1 MTFGFAARVSLSLA
15 GLLAGEQVA
24 SGLEAQPPLPSGTA
38 IAIERR
44 SDGATLIFDGT
55 LQSANSS
62 TGPWLD
68 LPEAVS
74 PFTIDLAAG
83 QKFFRSRAPSVESIF
98 SSRSIAELT
107 VSGPLQRHFDLAL
120 AGLPDGIFPP
130 VREKPYFE
138 ATVAFEGSVLP
149 ARLRVRGNSS
159 LQECPFPKL
168 KFKIRPEDRAGTPF
182 FDAREVK
189 IATHCADGGE
199 GNVGRLRDERAA
211 FREALAY
218 ETMELLGFIS
228 PRVRRAQSTY
238 QDTSPLVPNG
248 SEEGWE
254 VTRNSLLLD
263 DIEVV
268 AERMQGRALEDEEIA
283 ALENADFDE
292 QLMAELE
299 LLHALLGNWDYALSV
314 DGQGLWNTDV
324 IELPDK
330 KLVPVAGDFDLA
342 SFVTGQVRRSAP
354 HDYHPELPDLDR
366 EALYRVDEARKKAGF
381 DQFRAAMARFE
392 AHRVDLEALIN
403 AAEVDEVG
411 RINAFR
417 HVEAFFNGL
426 AATAGLR

>member
-1 MTFGFAARVSLSLA
+1 MSLA
-15 GLLAGEQVA
+15 GLLAGGPFA
-24 SGLEAQPPLPSGTA
+24 SGLAVQPPLSFGATV
-38 IAIERR
+38 AIERR
-44 SDGATLIFDGT
+44 SEGATLTFDGT
-55 LQSANSS
+55 LQRADSPD
-62 TGPWLD
+62 GPWLD

-74 PFTIDLAAG
+74 PLTIDLAAG
-83 QKFFRSRAPSVESIF
+83 PKFFRSRAPALESIF

-107 VSGPLQRHFDLAL
+107 VSGPLQQHFDLAL

-138 ATVAFEGSVLP
+138 ATVALEGAVLP

-168 KFKIRPEDRAGTPF
+168 KFKIRPEDRADTPF

-218 ETMELLGFIS
+218 ETMEFLGFIS
-228 PRVRRAQSTY
+228 PRVRRAQMTY
-238 QDTSPLVPNG
+238 RDTSPPAPNG
-248 SEEGWE
+248 SEKGWE
-254 VTRNSLLLD
+254 VARKSMLLD

-268 AERMQGRALEDEEIA
+268 AERMEGRALEDEEIA
-283 ALENADFDE
+283 ALKDAGFDE
-292 QLMAELE
+292 QLIADLE

-314 DGQGLWNTDV
+314 DGQELWNTDV

-330 KLVPVAGDFDLA
+330 QLVPVAGDFDLA

-366 EALYRVDEARKKAGF
+366 EALYRVDEARKNAGSER
-381 DQFRAAMARFE
+381 FRTAAARFE
-392 AHRVDLEALIN
+392 SQRPGLEALIN
-403 AAEVDEVG
+403 SAEVDDAG
-411 RINAFR
+411 RINALR
-417 HVEAFFNGL
+417 HVEAFFNAL
-426 AATAGLR
+426 AAAAGR